1 MAKKT
6 IPTPRPKRKRVP
18 KPVLAM
24 AAPAPEH
31 PVVSIEKLKG
41 GELNWS
47 IRVPATSLP
56 RAIDRAVAEA
66 KRLAALLDTWK
77 QEEASKK
84 EAELAARMVASAE
97 GGGK

>member
-1 MAKKT
+1 MT
-6 IPTPRPKRKRVP
+6 KRRVRVP

-47 IRVPATSLP
+47 IRVPGTSLP
-56 RAIDRAVAEA
+56 RAIDRAVTEA
-66 KRLAALLDTWK
+66 KRLAA
-77 QEEASKK
+77 
-84 EAELAARMVASAE
+84 ELAKWQAAE
-97 GGGK
+97 ERRKDNLRSLLEAQRAKIDAEKRATAAP